1 MVLELEDL
9 FQKNGYSEKE
19 FRLDTAIKFYRLNM
33 ATLSRA
39 AKIAGISKS
48 EFEQTLGQML
58 DISEKPQETASER
71 YLKTLDFDDPLRQA
85 IKPIRKN
92 VTIEDIEREQNYT
105 GTDLN
110 LLRQLAEDL
119 AIEEPLDLLLAQL
132 KS

>member
-19 FRLDTAIKFYRLNM
+19 FRLDTAIKFYRLKM

-48 EFEQTLGQML
+48 EFERTLGQML

-92 VTIEDIEREQNYT
+92 VTIEDIEREQGYT
-105 GTDLN
+105 HTDLN
-110 LLRQLAEDL
+110 RLDELAKNM
-119 AIEEPLDLLLAQL
+119 AIEEPLELLLAQL
-132 KS
+132 KG